1 MPGHTTK
8 LYLDQLGP
16 SEQAAVRT
24 LLDTFRDHGWRDT
37 ANAALAAVRLLE
49 CSPRGLSSSGLAA
62 ALPDRFYV
70 QNSASRRELAAAL
83 DTLALGSGVK
93 KASSRRRGDR
103 AGKPA

>member
-8 LYLDQLGP
+8 LYLDQLGS

-49 CSPRGLSSSGLAA
+49 RSPRGLSSSGLAA
-62 ALPDRFYV
+62 ALPDKFYL
-70 QNSASRRELAAAL
+70 QNRATRRDLAAAL
-83 DTLALGSGVK
+83 DTLALGSCVRK
-93 KASSRRRGDR
+93 TSPRRRG
-103 AGKPA
+103 